1 MWISAAV
8 FAVAVV
14 ATMPWG
20 GGGLL
25 RWERAGSREP
35 ARALA
40 VVMVLGWLGI
50 TVWAGL
56 HTWALPVALAQ
67 AVLLWLAAMLACWQ
81 TIREDMRLD
90 EAASGVAALLFG
102 VTFLLF
108 GVSLLRSGNTLFG
121 VAVVLGGVAFLVFGV
136 DDLRGGKALVGW
148 AFPLLGVAALPG
160 GVAFLLAGD
169 TLAGLVVLLLGV
181 SGGLVA
187 SWLIRRG
194 RRPQLGKTAF
204 VVLFL
209 LRLVLGLLGGV
220 WGLVFGGVAAALR
233 EHPLRGGGPA
243 SRGGFPVGG
252 SGTSPRCN
260 PRRTWGRGC
269 IASSSR
275 LVAQGQVRTG
285 ARRSRR
291 LC

>member
-169 TLAGLVVLLLGV
+169 TLAGLVVLLLG
-181 SGGLVA
+181 G
-187 SWLIRRG
+187 
-194 RRPQLGKTAF
+194 
-204 VVLFL
+204 
-209 LRLVLGLLGGV
+209 
-220 WGLVFGGVAAALR
+220 
-233 EHPLRGGGPA
+233 
-243 SRGGFPVGG
+243 
-252 SGTSPRCN
+252 
-260 PRRTWGRGC
+260 
-269 IASSSR
+269 
-275 LVAQGQVRTG
+275 
-285 ARRSRR
+285 
-291 LC
+291 